1 MFLRSVGGTFQKV
14 RAGGVSRV
22 QSRGFAE
29 NPNDIAKRI
38 ASTQSIQK
46 ITKSMKMVSAAKL
59 RGDTNRL
66 MDGRHFSAGFD
77 KVFNAEVKEEE
88 TALPEIKSPL
98 YVLISSD
105 RGLCGGVNSFVCK
118 SVKACVDQDVA
129 NGLTPKVIVFG
140 DKGSPQLARTHAE
153 YVVGHVGECWKN
165 PMNFKKAVAMAE
177 RVVAVADVDFVK
189 ICYNRF
195 VNSITYETEY
205 KTLGNFPS
213 FVSETSENAEL
224 PIPLNRYEIEYES
237 TNEALSN
244 LFEYGLSVEL
254 YGALIES
261 ATSEQSARMT
271 AMDNASKNAQE
282 MVDSLT
288 VQFNRARQSR
298 ITTEL
303 IEIISGAE
311 SLKG

>member
-1 MFLRSVGGTFQKV
+1 MFLTKNVQKL
-14 RAGGVSRV
+14 RAGGLSKI

-66 MDGRHFSAGFD
+66 MDGRPFGTGFD
-77 KVFNAEVKEEE
+77 KMFNAEPMEEE
-88 TALPEIKSPL
+88 TPLPEYKKPL

-118 SVKACVDQDVA
+118 AVKAAVDADVEK
-129 NGLTPKVIVFG
+129 GLTPRVLILG
-140 DKGSPQLARTHAE
+140 DKGGPQMARSHAG
-153 YVVGHVGECWKN
+153 YVLGSIGECWKQ

-177 RVVAVADVDFVK
+177 RIASVEDVDFVK

-195 VNSITYETEY
+195 VNSIAYETEFR
-205 KTLGNFPS
+205 TVTNFS
-213 FVSETSENAEL
+213 AFIDDEAENPDL
-224 PIPLNRYEIEYES
+224 PVPVNRYEVEYES
-237 TNEALSN
+237 TQEALQN
-244 LFEYGLSVEL
+244 LYEYGLAVEL
-254 YGALIES
+254 YGCLIES

-271 AMDNASKNAQE
+271 AMDNASKNAGE
-282 MVDSLT
+282 MVDKLT
-288 VQFNRARQSR
+288 VQYNRARQSR